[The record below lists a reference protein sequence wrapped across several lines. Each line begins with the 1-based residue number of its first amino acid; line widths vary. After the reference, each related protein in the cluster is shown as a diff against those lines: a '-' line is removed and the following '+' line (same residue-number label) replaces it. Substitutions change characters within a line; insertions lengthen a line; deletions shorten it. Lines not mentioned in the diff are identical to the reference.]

1 MDGSLSRLLEES
13 VDIAW
18 VYLQR
23 SGELELE
30 NSDAA
35 GFLTDTIERMIRH
48 GHRNRIF
55 LANKAI
61 SKYRESRADVVPIR
75 EPA

>member
-1 MDGSLSRLLEES
+1 MEGSLYRLLEES

-18 VYLQR
+18 VYLDR
-23 SGELELE
+23 SGELG
-30 NSDAA
+30 NGDAVRI
-35 GFLTDTIERMIRH
+35 LVDTIERMIRH

-61 SKYRESRADVVPIR
+61 SQYRESRANVVPIR

>member
-1 MDGSLSRLLEES
+1 VEEPLHRLLEES

-18 VYLQR
+18 VYLER
-23 SGELELE
+23 SGELGNEDVLRIL
-30 NSDAA
+30 A
-35 GFLTDTIERMIRH
+35 DTIERMIRQ

-61 SKYRESRADVVPIR
+61 AKYLESRSNVGAVR
-75 EPA
+75 ERA

>member
-1 MDGSLSRLLEES
+1 MDGSLSYLLEES
-13 VDIAW
+13 VNIAW

-23 SGELELE
+23 SGELRG
-30 NSDAA
+30 DAAA
-35 GFLTDTIERMIRH
+35 GFLSATIERMIRQ
-48 GHRNRIF
+48 GHRNRMF

-61 SKYRESRADVVPIR
+61 LKYRASQCNVFPIR

>member
-1 MDGSLSRLLEES
+1 MDGSLFRLLEEL

-18 VYLQR
+18 VYL
-23 SGELELE
+23 SVPV
-30 NSDAA
+30 NSRIYYAA
-35 GFLTDTIERMIRH
+35 SFLTDTIERMIRY

-61 SKYRESRADVVPIR
+61 SKYREFRAGAVPVR

>member
-23 SGELELE
+23 SGELDRP
-30 NSDAA
+30 DAA
-35 GFLTDTIERMIRH
+35 RFLTDTIEWLIRC

-61 SKYRESRADVVPIR
+61 SKYRESRASIVPIR
-75 EPA
+75 EPV

>member
-23 SGELELE
+23 SGELE

-35 GFLTDTIERMIRH
+35 RFLTDTIERMIRY

-75 EPA
+75 QPA

>member
-23 SGELELE
+23 SGELEH
-30 NSDAA
+30 SDAA
-35 GFLTDTIERMIRH
+35 WFLTDTIERMIRH

-61 SKYRESRADVVPIR
+61 SKYRESKANVVPIK